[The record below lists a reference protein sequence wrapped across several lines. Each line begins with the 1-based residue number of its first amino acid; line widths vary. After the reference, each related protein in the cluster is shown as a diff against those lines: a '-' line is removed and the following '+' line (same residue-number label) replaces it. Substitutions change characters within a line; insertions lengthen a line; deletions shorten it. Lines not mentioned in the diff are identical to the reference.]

1 MTDKS
6 KSYGR
11 HNVRPN
17 LSPTPL
23 LKDQNYVSNVWTAKV
38 VTLFPEMFP
47 GTLGY
52 SVLGRA
58 LQNKLWSL
66 ETINLRTFGVG
77 KHNDVD
83 GTPSG
88 GGPGMVLRADVI
100 DKALT
105 STTENLNFQEQSWPI
120 INLSPRGRPLSQVAC
135 EHLANQNGIILL
147 CGRFEGT
154 DERVIDKWNMQEIS
168 LGDFILTGGEI
179 AAQALIDSVVR
190 NIPNVLG
197 NELSITNESF
207 NDGLLEYPQYTKPS
221 DWDGQKVPKVL
232 LSGDHGEIVRWRN
245 NQALEITKKRRPDL
259 LKKFKKKLHD
269 LPITSLHKQKKVK

>member
-1 MTDKS
+1 
-6 KSYGR
+6 
-11 HNVRPN
+11 
-17 LSPTPL
+17 
-23 LKDQNYVSNVWTAKV
+23 
-38 VTLFPEMFP
+38 
-47 GTLGY
+47 
-52 SVLGRA
+52 
-58 LQNKLWSL
+58 
-66 ETINLRTFGVG
+66 
-77 KHNDVD
+77 
-83 GTPSG
+83 
-88 GGPGMVLRADVI
+88 
-100 DKALT
+100 
-105 STTENLNFQEQSWPI
+105 
-120 INLSPRGRPLSQVAC
+120 
-135 EHLANQNGIILL
+135 
-147 CGRFEGT
+147 
-154 DERVIDKWNMQEIS
+154 MQEIS

-207 NDGLLEYPQYTKPS
+207 NDGLLEHPQYTKPS

>member
-1 MTDKS
+1 MTDKL

-11 HNVRPN
+11 HNVRPS

-23 LKDQNYVSNVWTAKV
+23 LKDQNYVSNVWVAKV

-47 GTLGY
+47 GTLEY

-66 ETINLRTFGVG
+66 ETINLRDFGIG
-77 KHNDVD
+77 KHKDVD
-83 GTPSG
+83 DTPSG

-100 DKALT
+100 DNALISAT
-105 STTENLNFQEQSWPI
+105 QSLNLQEQEWPI
-120 INLSPRGRPLSQVAC
+120 INLSPRGQPLSQTVS
-135 EHLANQNGIILL
+135 EDLANKNGIIVL
-147 CGRFEGT
+147 CGRFEGI
-154 DERVIDKWNMQEIS
+154 DERVIDKWGMQEIS

-197 NELSITNESF
+197 NQLSTTNESF
-207 NDGLLEYPQYTKPS
+207 NGGLLEHPQYTKPS
-221 DWDGQKVPKVL
+221 DWSGQKVPEVL
-232 LSGDHGEIVRWRN
+232 LSGDHRKLKQWRN
-245 NQALEITKKRRPDL
+245 NKAIAITKKRRPDL
-259 LKKFKKKLHD
+259 LPK
-269 LPITSLHKQKKVK
+269 

>member
-52 SVLGRA
+52 SVLGKA

-66 ETINLRTFGVG
+66 ETINLRAFGVG

-105 STTENLNFQEQSWPI
+105 STTETLNFQEQRWPI
-120 INLSPRGRPLSQVAC
+120 INLSPRGRQLSQVAC
-135 EHLANQNGIILL
+135 EHLANQNGIILI

-197 NELSITNESF
+197 NELSIANESF
-207 NDGLLEYPQYTKPS
+207 NDGLLEHPQYTKPS
-221 DWDGQKVPKVL
+221 DWEGRKVPKVL
-232 LSGDHGEIVRWRN
+232 LSGDHGEIVKWRN
-245 NQALEITKKRRPDL
+245 NQALKITKKRRPDL

>member
-17 LSPTPL
+17 LRPTPL

-66 ETINLRTFGVG
+66 ETINLRDFGVG

-105 STTENLNFQEQSWPI
+105 STTETLNFQEQRWPI
-120 INLSPRGRPLSQVAC
+120 INLSPRGRQLSQVAC

-207 NDGLLEYPQYTKPS
+207 NDGLLEHPQYTKPS

-269 LPITSLHKQKKVK
+269 LPITSLHKQKKMK

>member
-17 LSPTPL
+17 LRPTPL

-66 ETINLRTFGVG
+66 ETINLRDFGVG

-120 INLSPRGRPLSQVAC
+120 INLSPRGRQLSQVAC

-207 NDGLLEYPQYTKPS
+207 NDGLLEHPQYTKPS

>member
-120 INLSPRGRPLSQVAC
+120 INLSPRGRPLSQEAC

-207 NDGLLEYPQYTKPS
+207 NDGLLEHPQYTKPS

>member
-1 MTDKS
+1 MIAKS

-47 GTLGY
+47 GTLEY

-66 ETINLRTFGVG
+66 ETINLRAFGVG
-77 KHNDVD
+77 KHKDVD

-135 EHLANQNGIILL
+135 EHFANQNGIIIL

-154 DERVIDKWNMQEIS
+154 DERVIDKWKMQEIS

-190 NIPNVLG
+190 TIPNVLG
-197 NELSITNESF
+197 NALSITNESF
-207 NDGLLEYPQYTKPS
+207 NDGLLEHPQYTKPS

-259 LKKFKKKLHD
+259 LQKFKKKLHD